1 MKNKLILLS
10 MVALLS
16 GCSNNYEHNLTII
29 APTGAPSLAFYNFA
43 SDSNFATT
51 NNPASLVADYMAP
64 ANKDVVVAPT
74 NVGVQAIV
82 KQNVQ
87 YKIAATLTFG
97 NLYVAATGND
107 DDGVMDKDDYI
118 VVFQK
123 KAVPGLVF
131 KSVYGEELINAA
143 HDVGDVSFAA
153 QCLMS
158 GKDVTSETK
167 DAVDYVLI
175 AEPAFTNVLS
185 KKEAVKEYANLQ
197 TEYKTKFG
205 VEIFQASL
213 FVKNGVDASALL
225 STLEKDVD
233 EVIKNGDLFTEKL
246 SGLSEEQAQTL
257 FGVVPKMAANVTKN
271 NNRMGLGYKKAKENK
286 EGIDKF
292 LSLFGI
298 DATSEEIY
306 Y

>member
-10 MVALLS
+10 MIALLS
-16 GCSNNYEHNLTII
+16 GCSGNYEHNLSII

-43 SDSNFATT
+43 NDNNFATT
-51 NNPASLVADYMAP
+51 NAPATLVADYMAP

-97 NLYVAATGND
+97 NLFVASTGND

-131 KSVYGEELINAA
+131 KSVYGEELTNAA

-153 QCLMS
+153 QCLAS
-158 GKDVTSETK
+158 GKDVTTETK
-167 DAVDYVLI
+167 DSVDYVLI

-185 KKEAVKEYANLQ
+185 KKETVQEYANLQ
-197 TEYKTKFG
+197 TEYKNKFG

-213 FVKNGVDASALL
+213 FVKNGVNADSLLSALQ
-225 STLEKDVD
+225 KDTN

-246 SGLSEEQAQTL
+246 TGMSDEQAQSL
-257 FGVVPKMAANVTKN
+257 FGVAPKMAAKVTKN
-271 NNRMGLGYKKAKENK
+271 GNRMGLGFKKAKENK

>member
-10 MVALLS
+10 MAALLS
-16 GCSNNYEHNLTII
+16 GCSSNYEHNLSII
-29 APTGAPSLAFYNFA
+29 APTGAPALAFYNFA
-43 SDSNFATT
+43 SDSNFVTT
-51 NNPASLVADYMAP
+51 NAPATLVADYMAP

-74 NVGVQAIV
+74 NVGVKAIV
-82 KQNVQ
+82 EQKVN

-97 NLYVAATGND
+97 NLFIGSTGND
-107 DDGVMDKDDYI
+107 DDGIMDKDDYI

-131 KSVYGEELINAA
+131 KSVYGDEIYNAA
-143 HDVGDVSFAA
+143 HNVDDNSFAA
-153 QCLMS
+153 QCLMTGTNITVPS
-158 GKDVTSETK
+158 TDS
-167 DAVDYVLI
+167 VDYVLI
-175 AEPAFTNVLS
+175 AEPAFANVLS
-185 KKEAVKEYANLQ
+185 KKENVKEYANLQ
-197 TEYKTKFG
+197 LEYKNKYG
-205 VEIFQASL
+205 VEYFQASL
-213 FVKNGVDASALL
+213 FVKNGVDANALL

-246 SGLSEEQAQTL
+246 SGMSDEQVQTM
-257 FGVVPKMAANVTKN
+257 FGVAPQLAAKVTKN
-271 NNRMGLGYKKAKENK
+271 GNRMGLGFKKAKDNK